1 MKYNYEVDIVLNGF
15 VFYMENEV
23 SSKQTLPIIFI
34 IKKIISRN
42 LNGVQNMLFQVK
54 IQVSEYFWLEI

>member
-54 IQVSEYFWLEI
+54 IQVSEYF